1 MKEIMISFGELCQ
14 IHDTM
19 LKMNMVSE
27 DTKITLLQDNSS
39 GIGYTLSVSVPIDHK
54 GVKGDFV
61 VDFTDEGKW

>member
-19 LKMNMVSE
+19 LKMNMVLE

-39 GIGYTLSVSVPIDHK
+39 GIGYTLSVSVPIEYK

-61 VDFTDEGKW
+61 IDFTDESRW